1 MRRYFVP
8 MLLKAEIERPEDV
21 HQTFLPVRRN
31 IMAKSTVEAAVWDAY
46 AKMLDDPLWKVADGT
61 HRPVEAGVSI
71 GIQSDLDT
79 LIKVVDGYL
88 KEGYGRIK
96 LKINPSKDYDW
107 FKAVRDTFG
116 DIVLQVDA
124 NSAYTLDDLP
134 FLFMIDGGG

>member
-1 MRRYFVP
+1 MG
-8 MLLKAEIERPEDV
+8 
-21 HQTFLPVRRN
+21 
-31 IMAKSTVEAAVWDAY
+31 
-46 AKMLDDPLWKVADGT
+46 GT
-61 HRPVEAGVSI
+61 HRPVEAGVFIRS
-71 GIQSDLDT
+71 QADFDT

-107 FKAVRDTFG
+107 GKAVRDTFG

-134 FLFMIDGGG
+134 FLFQDRWWRMIPHTAAFLLNCFYS

>member
-1 MRRYFVP
+1 
-8 MLLKAEIERPEDV
+8 
-21 HQTFLPVRRN
+21 
-31 IMAKSTVEAAVWDAY
+31 
-46 AKMLDDPLWKVADGT
+46 MLDDPMWKVVGGT

-71 GIQSDLDT
+71 GMQSYLDT

-96 LKINPSKDYDW
+96 LKINPSEDYDW
-107 FKAVRDTFG
+107 VKAVRDTFG

-134 FLFMIDGGG
+134 FLFHDRWWRMIPHKTAFLLNCFYS